1 VNRLSRCARGYDLLQ
16 EGDEFP
22 TVMAGSGFA
31 VHTTSGGIER
41 RIQAECSVPVVL
53 EAVTLGASR
62 RERQGRDRDG
72 PRLEWRSSRQ
82 CRTRPRV
89 GAGADKGREY
99 RPLCFRTR
107 DRHGQMP
114 FQAVRLQ
121 AGFLPNPMHGV
132 FTDAQ
137 RRGQL
142 ATAPV
147 RRRVARPSPRSGQS
161 TRDTKQKIWR
171 TISSRSA
178 VRRSTLLSAVTPAR
192 NSCPTGRSRRRNLP
206 AIQ

>member
-1 VNRLSRCARGYDLLQ
+1 
-16 EGDEFP
+16 
-22 TVMAGSGFA
+22 MAGSGFA
-31 VHTTSGGIER
+31 VDTTSGGIER

-53 EAVTLGASR
+53 EAVTFGASR

-72 PRLEWRSSRQ
+72 PRLEWRSTRQ
-82 CRTRPRV
+82 CRTRPLV

-107 DRHGQMP
+107 DRHGP
-114 FQAVRLQ
+114 DAVPGGAASGRLL
-121 AGFLPNPMHGV
+121 AKPMHGV